1 MRGCEVIARILKL
14 EGVEQVFCFPYTPI
28 LDALAE
34 EGIRPIVARQ
44 ERVAENMAD
53 GYSRASN
60 GRKLGVVTVQASA
73 GAENAFAGIAH
84 ASTDSSPLLVLPGH
98 PGRAFAGV
106 PPTFDAVKHYAAA
119 TRWADVLPSANR
131 IPDRMRRAFTLLR
144 SSRPGPVLLE
154 VPADVAQEE
163 MTEPFA
169 YRPVPRIRCGADP
182 DAVRDAV
189 RLLLSAERPMIWAG
203 QGVLYAEASPE
214 FVEVA
219 DLLAAPVMTT
229 LLGKSAFPENHPLA
243 LGTGSYSRTAMV
255 MDYLER
261 SDALFAI
268 GASLTRTVF
277 APQVPSGKLIIHAT
291 IDPRDLNK
299 DYVADVPLLGDA
311 KLVLRQMADE
321 IRVQAGPKK
330 GTGPLTSQVPSP
342 FSGRRGAVVD
352 HLASVKKR
360 WRERW
365 LPKLRSD
372 EVPLNPYRVLG
383 ELMQLLDPVQC
394 MVTHDSG
401 NPRDQ
406 LVPLYEA
413 VTPRGYLGWG
423 HSTQL
428 GFSLGLAMGA
438 KLAAPEKTVVNVMG
452 DAAFGM
458 VGMDLETAV
467 RERIPILTV
476 LLNNSAM
483 GNYERMIP
491 KATQLYRTKYLS
503 GDYSLVAKGL
513 GAHAERVDQPRDIA
527 PALQRALTATRAG
540 TAALVEFITR
550 EEGDLAIGSANH

>member
-1 MRGCEVIARILKL
+1 MRGSAVIARILKL

-53 GYSRASN
+53 GLSRASN

-84 ASTDSSPLLVLPGH
+84 ACTDSSPLLVLPGH
-98 PGRAFAGV
+98 PGRSFAGV

-119 TRWADVLPSANR
+119 TRWADVFPSANR
-131 IPDRMRRAFTLLR
+131 ISDRMRRAFTLLR
-144 SSRPGPVLLE
+144 SGRPGPVLLE
-154 VPADVAQEE
+154 VPADVANEE
-163 MTEPFA
+163 MTEPFD
-169 YRPVPRIRCGADP
+169 YRPVLPVRFGPDP
-182 DAVRDAV
+182 NVVRDAV

-203 QGVLYAEASPE
+203 QGVLYAEASAELIE
-214 FVEVA
+214 FAE
-219 DLLAAPVMTT
+219 LLAAPVMTT
-229 LLGKSAFPENHPLA
+229 LLGKSAFPETHPLA

-255 MDYLER
+255 MDYLKR

-277 APQVPSGKLIIHAT
+277 APQVPPGKRIVHAT

-299 DYVADVPLLGDA
+299 DYVADVPLLGEA
-311 KLVLRQMADE
+311 QLTLRQMAEE
-321 IRVQAGPKK
+321 IRRQ
-330 GTGPLTSQVPSP
+330 TGPG
-342 FSGRRGAVVD
+342 GRPGRAAVEAHV
-352 HLASVKKR
+352 AAVKKP

-383 ELMQLLDPVQC
+383 ELMQLLDPARSI
-394 MVTHDSG
+394 VTHDSG

-458 VGMDLETAV
+458 IGMDMETAV

-491 KATQLYRTKYLS
+491 KATERYRTKYLS
-503 GDYSLVAKGL
+503 GDYSTVARGL
-513 GAHAERVDQPRDIA
+513 GAHAERVEQPRDIA
-527 PALQRALTATRAG
+527 PALQRALTTTHEG
-540 TAALVEFITR
+540 KAALVEFITR
-550 EEGDLAIGSANH
+550 EEPDMAIASAGDH